1 MNSYNRIIFIASF
14 LVVTA
19 FNIGFAADTTAAI
32 KLLSPKPDAAMENP
46 DTVGNPVM
54 VSWEAADTIKDK
66 YLLLKVYNSPN
77 NKQVYPRR
85 DKRNNKSA
93 SGVKISLVPG
103 LYKIDLSSLN
113 SGDNTSTWIY
123 VKDSTK

>member
-14 LVVTA
+14 QFVTA
-19 FNIGFAADTTAAI
+19 FNIGFAADTTAI
-32 KLLSPKPDAAMENP
+32 KLLSPKPEATMGNP
-46 DTVGNPVM
+46 DTVGNPVT
-54 VSWEAADTIKDK
+54 VSWEATDTLKDK

-123 VKDSTK
+123 VKDSSK

>member
-1 MNSYNRIIFIASF
+1 MNAYNRIIFIASF

-19 FNIGFAADTTAAI
+19 FNIGFAADTTAI
-32 KLLSPKPDAAMENP
+32 KLLYPKPDATMENP
-46 DTVGNPVM
+46 DTVGNPVT
-54 VSWEAADTIKDK
+54 VSWEATDTLKDK
-66 YLLLKVYNSPN
+66 YLLVKVYNSPN

-113 SGDNTSTWIY
+113 SDDSTNTWFY
-123 VKDSTK
+123 VKDDSK

>member
-19 FNIGFAADTTAAI
+19 FNIGFAADTTAI

-123 VKDSTK
+123 VKDNSK